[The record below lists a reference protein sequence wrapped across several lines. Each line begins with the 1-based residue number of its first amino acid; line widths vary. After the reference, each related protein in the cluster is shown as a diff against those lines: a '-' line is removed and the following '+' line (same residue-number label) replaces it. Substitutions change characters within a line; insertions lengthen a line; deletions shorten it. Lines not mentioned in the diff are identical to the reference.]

1 MNQISPLAFVHP
13 EAKLGDNN
21 IIGPFCYID
30 RNTVIGDNNVM
41 QNSVTIHA
49 GARLGNNNEIFP
61 GASIATKPQDL
72 KYRGEE
78 TLCEVGDN
86 NSIRENVT
94 ISRGT
99 ASKGTTIVGNNNLL
113 MENMHVAHDC
123 VLGNNI
129 IVGNS
134 TKFAGE
140 VEVDDNAIISAVVL
154 CHQFCKIG
162 GYVMIQG
169 GCRFSQDIPP
179 YVIAGKEPTRYCG
192 LNLDI
197 HAVKFLDVGSLIDA
211 VIKRNLV
218 TESHQHPL
226 LFLVGNLRHRT
237 LAHIIYLAG
246 LHGLLA
252 KMFRCLVRA
261 HLTARHIDDQY
272 HSAHIFHRLSQHVDR
287 WLNKIAK
294 IHQLLLQGLWTSSAR
309 FDRRYDRPIQELH
322 DTGH

>member
-192 LNLDI
+192 LNLVGLRRRGFSNELITLI
-197 HAVKFLDVGSLIDA
+197 HDA
-211 VIKRNLV
+211 YRLLYSKGVLSEGIEEIKRNLQI
-218 TESHQHPL
+218 TPEIQY
-226 LFLVGNLRHRT
+226 
-237 LAHIIYLAG
+237 IID
-246 LHGLLA
+246 
-252 KMFRCLVRA
+252 FV
-261 HLTARHIDDQY
+261 
-272 HSAHIFHRLSQHVDR
+272 
-287 WLNKIAK
+287 
-294 IHQLLLQGLWTSSAR
+294 SSSKR
-309 FDRRYDRPIQELH
+309 DIIR
-322 DTGH
+322 